1 MYTITNIPLTKIPIK
16 EEIRMMREKPRFDTF
31 DIMGPIMIGPSS
43 SHTAGAVRIGL
54 MAGQLCNYEPA
65 SIEVLFH
72 GSLASTYSF
81 HKTDVAV
88 IAGAMGIPVDDERIR
103 ESLKIAESRNID
115 VRFGTID
122 IKGAHPS
129 TILIKLKDK
138 NSKEYVVR
146 TATIGGGN
154 ILIEEVNGVKFNSDG
169 KQYNILVDMN
179 TEDESQLE
187 TIVKKEIGL
196 NYRIGIKEN
205 KSTKYFSII
214 NKEKVDTSI
223 LEMLR
228 SNSQVRD
235 VYYFIPIM
243 AASISAAEP
252 FNSIE
257 ELVNKSKAEDCKIS
271 DTIIKF
277 EAMNSGRSEEDVISE
292 MRKHFV
298 AMKESIKN
306 GSERDN
312 IMLANIFG
320 GNAKKM
326 SEFISN
332 GRSICG
338 VSLSKVIRNALAVME
353 VNGSM
358 GKVVACPTAGSA
370 GTVPSAVLT
379 IAEENGIEDER
390 VVRALFTGAGIGSII
405 ADGATISGSVGGC
418 QAENGAA
425 SAMAAAV
432 ITELFGGDLG
442 QVTSSASIALGNVL
456 GLVCD
461 PVAGT
466 VELPCIQRNVM
477 AAANAI
483 VSAEMA
489 LAGVDSVIPLD
500 EMIGALNEVGNLMDI
515 SLKDTLGSG
524 ISNTPTA
531 RRIEGELF
539 KG

>member
-1 MYTITNIPLTKIPIK
+1 LV
-16 EEIRMMREKPRFDTF
+16 REKPRFDTF

-54 MAGQLCNYEPA
+54 MAGQLCNYEPT

-103 ESLKIAESRNID
+103 ESVKIAENRNID
-115 VRFGTID
+115 VKFGTID

-129 TILIKLKDK
+129 TILINLKDK

-169 KQYNILVDMN
+169 KQFNILLDMN
-179 TEDESQLE
+179 TDDASQLQDL
-187 TIVKKEIGL
+187 VKKEIGS

-205 KSTKYFSII
+205 GTTKYFSII
-214 NKEKVDTSI
+214 SKEKVDTSK
-223 LEMLR
+223 LEVLK
-228 SNSQVRD
+228 NDPNVGD
-235 VYYFIPIM
+235 VYYFVPVM
-243 AASISAAEP
+243 AANISEAEP
-252 FNSIE
+252 FKSIK
-257 ELVNKSKAEDCKIS
+257 ELVDKSRSEDCKIS

-277 EAMNSGRSEEDVISE
+277 EAANSGRSEEDVISE
-292 MRKHFV
+292 MKKHFV

-306 GSERDN
+306 GTERDN

-326 SEFISN
+326 SEFISS

-379 IAEENGIEDER
+379 IAEENGIDDEK
-390 VVRALFTGAGIGSII
+390 VVKALFTGAGIGSII

-432 ITELFGGDLG
+432 ITELFGGDLD